1 MRAQLEQIAAELDV
15 ALTSDGVERLLELV
29 RLWRAYAPAINLV
42 GAHDDVAM
50 IGHVADGLATVS
62 CAAGLL
68 PMTRA
73 TTWLDVGSGAGLP
86 GLVIAATTECRLL
99 LAEPRQ
105 RRAAFLEL
113 ALATIGASAPVIRA
127 RIDGKTWT
135 ETRAKQEI
143 PADISAFSIVSA
155 RAVMDVDSWLEL
167 GEKLVMDGGVVI
179 AHERPEHTPSVPAQP
194 TREVLWGRSK
204 ILGYR
209 TPLRERST

>member
-1 MRAQLEQIAAELDV
+1 MRAQLEQIAGELDV
-15 ALTSDGVERLLELV
+15 ALAPDGVERLLELV

-42 GAHDDVAM
+42 GAHDDEAM

-86 GLVIAATTECRLL
+86 GLVIAATTECSLV

-113 ALATIGASAPVIRA
+113 ALATVGVSAPVIRA
-127 RIDGKTWT
+127 RIDEKTWT
-135 ETRAKQEI
+135 ETSTKQEI
-143 PADISAFSIVSA
+143 NADIYSISIASA

-179 AHERPEHTPSVPAQP
+179 AHARPEHMPATAAGP
-194 TREVLWGRSK
+194 AREVVWGRSK